1 MSRGLRQTGLLPRLK
16 ARLQNESKRK
26 AALSAQVRA
35 AKQSVQALLGEE
47 GWKAFCRAIWEE
59 EIRGGL
65 VITLTSSPAPSS
77 PAPSLAAPAIK
88 RKLRS
93 GKGEKNNNPT

>member
-1 MSRGLRQTGLLPRLK
+1 MKFPTI
-16 ARLQNESKRK
+16 
-26 AALSAQVRA
+26 ALSTLVRPA
-35 AKQSVQALLGEE
+35 VRFTE